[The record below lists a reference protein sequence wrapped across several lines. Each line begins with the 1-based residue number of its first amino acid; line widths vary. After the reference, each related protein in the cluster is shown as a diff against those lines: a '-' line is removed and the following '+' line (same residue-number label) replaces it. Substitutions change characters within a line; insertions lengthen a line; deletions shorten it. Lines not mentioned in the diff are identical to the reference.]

1 MMFCNSDTPPLDSS
15 AAGSTASEGITYLFP
30 QINPSFALYQSA
42 SIMKLIS
49 YLSDDEEDRLAI
61 LVDGKA
67 YDANQLDK
75 RLADNMADFLFD
87 GEEAMNLAKSLD
99 KKIKAGQVKAKGMDV
114 VNLELLAPVPHPTS
128 CRDAYAFRQ
137 HVEAARRNRGVEMIA
152 EFDEYPIFYFT
163 NHNAI
168 YGPGEID
175 VMPDHL
181 QNLDFELEV
190 SVVIGKH
197 ARNIKAAEAD
207 EYIAGF
213 MIMNDMSAR
222 TLQMEEMKLNL
233 GPAKGKDFCTV
244 LGPWLVT
251 PDELEPYKID
261 PKPGHTGA
269 NYNLN
274 MKCWVN
280 GTEVSDGNV
289 GSMDW
294 TFAEII
300 ERAAYGVDLM
310 PGDVIGSGTVG
321 TGCFLELNGTGKR
334 LNPDFKPQWLQV
346 GDVVEMEITG
356 LGKLQNVIVT
366 APEKFSILAL
376 KHKPA

>member
-1 MMFCNSDTPPLDSS
+1 
-15 AAGSTASEGITYLFP
+15 
-30 QINPSFALYQSA
+30 
-42 SIMKLIS
+42 
-49 YLSDDEEDRLAI
+49 
-61 LVDGKA
+61 
-67 YDANQLDK
+67 
-75 RLADNMADFLFD
+75 
-87 GEEAMNLAKSLD
+87 
-99 KKIKAGQVKAKGMDV
+99 MDV
-114 VNLELLAPVPHPTS
+114 SNIELLAPVPHPTS

-137 HVEAARRNRGVEMIA
+137 HVAAARLNRGLEMIP

-181 QNLDFELEV
+181 NGLDFELEV
-190 SVVIGKH
+190 SIVIGKH
-197 ARNIKAAEAD
+197 ARNVTAAEAD

-222 TLQMEEMKLNL
+222 VLQMEEMKLNL

-251 PDELEPYKID
+251 PEELEPYKTA

-269 NYNLN
+269 SYNLE
-274 MKCWVN
+274 MKCLVN
-280 GTEVSDGNV
+280 GKQVSEGNMN
-289 GSMDW
+289 SMDW

-321 TGCFLELNGTGKR
+321 TGCFLELNGTAKR
-334 LNPDFKPQWLQV
+334 LDPKVISQWLQI

-356 LGKLQNVIVT
+356 LGLLQNIIV
-366 APEKFSILAL
+366 PSKENFSILAL

>member
-1 MMFCNSDTPPLDSS
+1 
-15 AAGSTASEGITYLFP
+15 
-30 QINPSFALYQSA
+30 
-42 SIMKLIS
+42 MKLIS
-49 YLSDDEEDRLAI
+49 YLSEDEEDRLAI

-67 YDANQLDK
+67 YDTHDLDK

-87 GEEAMNLAKSLD
+87 GDEAMQLAKSLE

-114 VNLELLAPVPHPTS
+114 TNLELLAPVPHPTS

-137 HVEAARRNRGVEMIA
+137 HVEAARRNRGVEMIP

-197 ARNIKAAEAD
+197 ARNIKAVEAD

-222 TLQMEEMKLNL
+222 LLQMEEMKLNL

-251 PDELEPYKID
+251 PEELEPYKVA
-261 PKPGHTGA
+261 PKDGHTGA
-269 NYNLN
+269 SYNLD

-280 GTEVSDGNV
+280 GKLVSEGNV
-289 GSMDW
+289 STMDW

-321 TGCFLELNGTGKR
+321 TGCFLELNGTAKR
-334 LNPDFKPQWLQV
+334 LDPNAKPQWLQI

-356 LGKLQNVIVT
+356 LGHLQNVIVPS
-366 APEKFSILAL
+366 PEQFSILAL
-376 KHKPA
+376 KHKA